1 MINSQPSFD
10 LYVDNEEKVVAKFYT
25 PGFTKDKLMVKFN
38 NGYLAVRGTR
48 ETSPAQGYIIKSP
61 DNKPTFYA
69 KLFVGSA
76 YEPEDATYLDG
87 ILQVTMRK
95 VDTEDGAIPIS

>member
-10 LYVDNEEKVVAKFYT
+10 LYVDEESKVIASFYT
-25 PGFTKDKLMVKFN
+25 PGFTKDKLTVKFN
-38 NGYLAVRGTR
+38 NGYLAVKGAR
-48 ETSPAQGYIIKSP
+48 EAPSAQTYVVKST

-69 KLFVGSA
+69 KLFIGNA

-87 ILQVTMRK
+87 ILKVTMRK
-95 VDTEDGAIPIS
+95 VDTEEGVVPIS